1 MKIVGKKIRRVD
13 GSEKA
18 YGNSRYSA
26 DYRFDRMLVCGVKRA
41 GVAHAILKKIDTAS
55 AERIDGIV
63 KIATYVDVP
72 GENNLGL
79 VIDDMPLL
87 VPEGGKIRYEGD
99 AVALVVA
106 EDEDVLEEA
115 LEKIEIDYEP
125 LEVVL
130 DMRKAIEDRV
140 KIHDTSNVRFHRK
153 IRRGNVEKV
162 LKESYIVVS
171 MDFETGYQEHAY
183 LETQGILSVVE
194 DDGSITIYGSMQ
206 CPFYVR
212 EHVSRILGL
221 PQNMVNVVQ
230 VETGGAFGGKED
242 VPSYVAAKSALMA
255 YLTKRPVKLIY
266 RREEDFIETS
276 KRHPSFSHYDVGF
289 SKDGKITA
297 VKAQIYLDMGAYA
310 TLSPIVMYRTL
321 IHSCGAY
328 KVDNVH
334 VDVYGVYT
342 NKVPSGA
349 FRGFGSPQVLFAIET
364 IMDEAA
370 KRLGIDRWDIRY
382 INALD
387 VGDETS
393 TGQRLDHSV
402 GAKKTLLNVKEMSNY
417 EKLKREV
424 EEFNARNKYRKRG
437 IGVSHIFY
445 GVSLGAGGQHL
456 DASGAEV
463 HVHPDGSVTIMIG
476 GTEMGQGARTTMAM
490 IASEILGQ
498 RIEKIRVLKPQT
510 SIVQDSGPTVAS
522 RTTLFSGNAVKI
534 ACEKI
539 KDRMV
544 KYLAGRFGVPESD
557 VSIEYGYYR
566 VGNEKIEF
574 DEIAKMCDS
583 SNVKLFEVGWF
594 VSPKL
599 NFDMEN
605 GVGEAYITYTYA
617 SQITLA
623 EVDLLTGKEKVL
635 EVWVSHDVGKIINLD
650 GVVGQIHG
658 GTVQGIGY
666 ALYEKLVYDEDG
678 KMLTTNFN
686 NYTIPTIKDVPR
698 IHVKMVEEEYK
709 EGPFGAKG
717 IGEPSLMVS
726 PPSVASAISDAVK
739 VRFTRLPITPEEVI
753 LKLTERGG

>member
-1 MKIVGKKIRRVD
+1 
-13 GSEKA
+13 
-18 YGNSRYSA
+18 
-26 DYRFDRMLVCGVKRA
+26 
-41 GVAHAILKKIDTAS
+41 
-55 AERIDGIV
+55 
-63 KIATYVDVP
+63 
-72 GENNLGL
+72 
-79 VIDDMPLL
+79 
-87 VPEGGKIRYEGD
+87 
-99 AVALVVA
+99 
-106 EDEDVLEEA
+106 
-115 LEKIEIDYEP
+115 
-125 LEVVL
+125 
-130 DMRKAIEDRV
+130 
-140 KIHDTSNVRFHRK
+140 
-153 IRRGNVEKV
+153 
-162 LKESYIVVS
+162 
-171 MDFETGYQEHAY
+171 
-183 LETQGILSVVE
+183 
-194 DDGSITIYGSMQ
+194 
-206 CPFYVR
+206 
-212 EHVSRILGL
+212 
-221 PQNMVNVVQ
+221 
-230 VETGGAFGGKED
+230 
-242 VPSYVAAKSALMA
+242 
-255 YLTKRPVKLIY
+255 
-266 RREEDFIETS
+266 
-276 KRHPSFSHYDVGF
+276 
-289 SKDGKITA
+289 
-297 VKAQIYLDMGAYA
+297 
-310 TLSPIVMYRTL
+310 
-321 IHSCGAY
+321 
-328 KVDNVH
+328 
-334 VDVYGVYT
+334 
-342 NKVPSGA
+342 
-349 FRGFGSPQVLFAIET
+349 
-364 IMDEAA
+364 
-370 KRLGIDRWDIRY
+370 
-382 INALD
+382 
-387 VGDETS
+387 
-393 TGQRLDHSV
+393 
-402 GAKKTLLNVKEMSNY
+402 
-417 EKLKREV
+417 
-424 EEFNARNKYRKRG
+424 
-437 IGVSHIFY
+437 
-445 GVSLGAGGQHL
+445 
-456 DASGAEV
+456 
-463 HVHPDGSVTIMIG
+463 
-476 GTEMGQGARTTMAM
+476 MAM

-539 KDRMV
+539 RDRMV

-605 GVGEAYITYTYA
+605 GIGEAYITYTYA

-635 EVWVSHDVGKIINLD
+635 EVWVSHDVGKVINLD